1 MHNLSIVNIIPE
13 EFVSEIN
20 ELANILGMGENN
32 LSIKLIDEQGKLYYG
47 CHSWWEIDKYI
58 TFKDHGRLSKMG
70 INIDTYKQALTL
82 LHEFLIDT
90 RNYDEEI
97 RSIPSYNWENA
108 LKELN
113 LTQVDN

>member
-1 MHNLSIVNIIPE
+1 MNTLSIVNIIVE
-13 EFVSEIN
+13 EHVDIIN
-20 ELANILGMGENN
+20 ELAEILGMGANS
-32 LSIKLIDEQGKLYYG
+32 LSIKLMDESGNIYYG

-58 TFKDHGRLSKMG
+58 TFKDHYRLSKMG

-113 LTQVDN
+113 LTRVDN